1 MAEAARGEDGAL
13 RLGDLGRH
21 HMDAC
26 PTCKALSVSF
36 WRKWLSYPTLPAH
49 CGICG
54 SYSHAQRSS
63 GGVGLVVAVVAIT
76 AGGFAAVAVKAAW
89 PLLLGIG
96 GAIAFYLWHWHHVE
110 LEALSPQA
118 VSRARKTEVLGFVAL
133 LIAFLSN

>member
-1 MAEAARGEDGAL
+1 MY
-13 RLGDLGRH
+13 
-21 HMDAC
+21 AC

-36 WRKWLSYPTLPAH
+36 WRKWLSYPTLPAY
-49 CGICG
+49 CGACG

-63 GGVGLVVAVVAIT
+63 GGIGLVVAVVAIT
-76 AGGFAAVAVKAAW
+76 ASGFAAVAVKAAW

-96 GAIAFYLWHWHHVE
+96 GAIAFYLWHWHRVE

-118 VSRARKTEVLGFVAL
+118 VSLARKTEGLGFVAL